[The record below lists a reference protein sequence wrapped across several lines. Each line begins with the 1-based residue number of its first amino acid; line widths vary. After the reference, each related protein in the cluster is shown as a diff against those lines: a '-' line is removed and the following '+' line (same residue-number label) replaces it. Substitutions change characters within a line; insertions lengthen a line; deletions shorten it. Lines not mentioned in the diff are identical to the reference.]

1 MQRYFAVDKDL
12 NISDKDKHHI
22 INVMR
27 MKLNDKIE
35 IVYNE
40 KVYMCEINDISKKD
54 VSYSVKDIIDVNNEL
69 PLKVTIAVSL
79 VNEKKLD
86 FILQKCTELGVYD
99 FILVNSDRSKI
110 KIDGKEKKKIERWNT
125 ITKEAAEQS
134 HRNIKPIVR
143 DIMSINDVLKLDY
156 DLKLTCSTKENEKT
170 IKNVLQNS
178 TNCDRIIIV
187 VGPEGGLTVSEEEKL
202 EKNGFIPVTLG
213 NLILRT
219 ETVPIYIMSL
229 VNYEVALW
237 KILIHYYI
245 NFRIWIKVVKYYC
258 F

>member
-35 IVYNE
+35 IVYDE

-54 VSYSVKDIIDVNNEL
+54 VSYSVKDIIDINNEL
-69 PLKVTIAVSL
+69 PVKVTIAVSL

-143 DIMSINDVLKLDY
+143 DIMSINDVSKLDY

-187 VGPEGGLTVSEEEKL
+187 VGPEGGLTASEEEKL

-229 VNYEVALW
+229 INYEVAL
-237 KILIHYYI
+237 
-245 NFRIWIKVVKYYC
+245 
-258 F
+258 

>member
-27 MKLNDKIE
+27 MKINDRIE
-35 IVYNE
+35 IVYDE
-40 KVYMCEINDISKKD
+40 KVYLCEIKDISKKD

-69 PLKVTIAVSL
+69 PVKVTIAVSL

-86 FILQKCTELGVYD
+86 ESLDFVVSKCV
-99 FILVNSDRSKI
+99 FILVSSDRSKI
-110 KIDGKEKKKIERWNT
+110 KIDGKENKKIERWNT

-134 HRNIKPIVR
+134 HRNIKPIIKG
-143 DIMSINDVLKLDY
+143 IMSIDEVSKLNY

-187 VGPEGGLTVSEEEKL
+187 VGPEGGLTISEEEKL
-202 EKNGFIPVTLG
+202 EKNGFVPVTLG

-219 ETVPIYIMSL
+219 ETVPMYIMSL
-229 VNYEVALW
+229 INYEVAL
-237 KILIHYYI
+237 
-245 NFRIWIKVVKYYC
+245 
-258 F
+258 

>member
-35 IVYNE
+35 IVYDE

-54 VSYSVKDIIDVNNEL
+54 VSYSVKDIIDINNEL
-69 PLKVTIAVSL
+69 PVKVTIAVSL

-99 FILVNSDRSKI
+99 FILVNSDISKI

-143 DIMSINDVLKLDY
+143 DIMSINDVSKLDY

-187 VGPEGGLTVSEEEKL
+187 VGPEGGLTISEEEKL

-229 VNYEVALW
+229 INYEVAL
-237 KILIHYYI
+237 
-245 NFRIWIKVVKYYC
+245 
-258 F
+258 

>member
-1 MQRYFAVDKDL
+1 MKMVIKMQRYFAVDKDL

-35 IVYNE
+35 IVYDE

-54 VSYSVKDIIDVNNEL
+54 VSYSVKDIIDINNEL
-69 PLKVTIAVSL
+69 PVKVTIAVSL

-143 DIMSINDVLKLDY
+143 DIMSINDVSKLDY

-229 VNYEVALW
+229 VNYEVAL
-237 KILIHYYI
+237 
-245 NFRIWIKVVKYYC
+245 
-258 F
+258 

>member
-35 IVYNE
+35 IVYDE

-54 VSYSVKDIIDVNNEL
+54 VSYSVKDIIDINNEL
-69 PLKVTIAVSL
+69 PVKVTIAVSL

-143 DIMSINDVLKLDY
+143 DIMSINDVSKLDY

-178 TNCDRIIIV
+178 TNFDRIIIV

-229 VNYEVALW
+229 VNYEVAL
-237 KILIHYYI
+237 
-245 NFRIWIKVVKYYC
+245 
-258 F
+258 

>member
-27 MKLNDKIE
+27 MKINDKIE
-35 IVYNE
+35 IVYDE
-40 KVYMCEINDISKKD
+40 KVYLCEINDISKKD

-69 PLKVTIAVSL
+69 PVKVTIAVSL

-86 FILQKCTELGVYD
+86 FILQKCTELGIYD
-99 FILVNSDRSKI
+99 FILVSSDRSKI
-110 KIDGKEKKKIERWNT
+110 KIDGKENKKIERWNT

-134 HRNIKPIVR
+134 HRNIKPVIKG
-143 DIMSINDVLKLDY
+143 IMSINEVSKLDY

-187 VGPEGGLTVSEEEKL
+187 VGPEGGLTNYEEEILK
-202 EKNGFIPVTLG
+202 ENNYIPITLG

-219 ETVPIYIMSL
+219 ETVPMYIMSL
-229 VNYEVALW
+229 INYEVSL
-237 KILIHYYI
+237 
-245 NFRIWIKVVKYYC
+245 
-258 F
+258 

>member
-12 NISDKDKHHI
+12 NISEKDKHHI

-35 IVYNE
+35 IVYDE

-54 VSYSVKDIIDVNNEL
+54 VSYSVKDIIDINNEL
-69 PLKVTIAVSL
+69 PVKVTIAVSL

-229 VNYEVALW
+229 VNYEVAL
-237 KILIHYYI
+237 
-245 NFRIWIKVVKYYC
+245 
-258 F
+258 

>member
-1 MQRYFAVDKDL
+1 MKMVIKMQRYFAVDEDL

-35 IVYNE
+35 IVYDE

-54 VSYSVKDIIDVNNEL
+54 VSYSVKDIIDKNNEL
-69 PLKVTIAVSL
+69 PVKVTIAVSL

-143 DIMSINDVLKLDY
+143 DIMSINDVSKLDY

-229 VNYEVALW
+229 INYEVAL
-237 KILIHYYI
+237 
-245 NFRIWIKVVKYYC
+245 
-258 F
+258 

>member
-27 MKLNDKIE
+27 MKINDRIE
-35 IVYNE
+35 IVYDE
-40 KVYMCEINDISKKD
+40 KVYLCEINDISKKD

-69 PLKVTIAVSL
+69 PVKVTIAVSL

-86 FILQKCTELGVYD
+86 FILQKCTELGIYD
-99 FILVNSDRSKI
+99 FVLVSSDRSKI
-110 KIDGKEKKKIERWNT
+110 KIDGKENKKIERWNT

-134 HRNIKPIVR
+134 HRNIKPIIKG
-143 DIMSINDVLKLDY
+143 IMSIDEVAKLDY
-156 DLKLTCSTKENEKT
+156 DLKLTCSTKENEKI

-187 VGPEGGLTVSEEEKL
+187 VGPEGGLTNYEEEILK
-202 EKNGFIPVTLG
+202 ENNYIPVTLG

-219 ETVPIYIMSL
+219 ETVPMYIMSL
-229 VNYEVALW
+229 INYEVSL
-237 KILIHYYI
+237 
-245 NFRIWIKVVKYYC
+245 
-258 F
+258 

>member
-143 DIMSINDVLKLDY
+143 DIMSINDVSKLDY

-187 VGPEGGLTVSEEEKL
+187 VGPEGGLTISEEEKL

-229 VNYEVALW
+229 VNYEVAL
-237 KILIHYYI
+237 
-245 NFRIWIKVVKYYC
+245 
-258 F
+258 

>member
-1 MQRYFAVDKDL
+1 MKLVIKMQRYFAVDKDL

-86 FILQKCTELGVYD
+86 FILQKCTELGIYD

-143 DIMSINDVLKLDY
+143 DIMSINDVSKLDY

-229 VNYEVALW
+229 VNYEVAL
-237 KILIHYYI
+237 
-245 NFRIWIKVVKYYC
+245 
-258 F
+258 

>member
-35 IVYNE
+35 IVYDE

-54 VSYSVKDIIDVNNEL
+54 VSYSVKDIIDINNEL
-69 PLKVTIAVSL
+69 PVKVTIAVSL

-99 FILVNSDRSKI
+99 FILVNSDRSKV

-229 VNYEVALW
+229 INYEVAL
-237 KILIHYYI
+237 
-245 NFRIWIKVVKYYC
+245 
-258 F
+258 

>member
-12 NISDKDKHHI
+12 NISEKDKHHI

-35 IVYNE
+35 IVYDE

-54 VSYSVKDIIDVNNEL
+54 VSYSVKDIIDINNEL
-69 PLKVTIAVSL
+69 PVKVTIAVSL

-143 DIMSINDVLKLDY
+143 EIMSINDVLKLDY

-202 EKNGFIPVTLG
+202 EKNGFVPVTLG

-229 VNYEVALW
+229 VNYEVAL
-237 KILIHYYI
+237 
-245 NFRIWIKVVKYYC
+245 
-258 F
+258 

>member
-1 MQRYFAVDKDL
+1 MKMVINMQRYFAVDKDL

-86 FILQKCTELGVYD
+86 FILQKCTELGIYD

-143 DIMSINDVLKLDY
+143 DIMSINDVSKLDY

-213 NLILRT
+213 NLILRN
-219 ETVPIYIMSL
+219 ETVHMYIMSL
-229 VNYEVALW
+229 INYEVAL
-237 KILIHYYI
+237 
-245 NFRIWIKVVKYYC
+245 
-258 F
+258 

>member
-35 IVYNE
+35 IVYDE

-54 VSYSVKDIIDVNNEL
+54 VSYSVKGIIDINNEL
-69 PLKVTIAVSL
+69 PVKVTIAVSL

-229 VNYEVALW
+229 INYEVAL
-237 KILIHYYI
+237 
-245 NFRIWIKVVKYYC
+245 
-258 F
+258 

>member
-12 NISDKDKHHI
+12 NISEKDKHHI

-229 VNYEVALW
+229 VNYEVAL
-237 KILIHYYI
+237 
-245 NFRIWIKVVKYYC
+245 
-258 F
+258 

>member
-1 MQRYFAVDKDL
+1 MKLVIKMQRYFAVDKDL

-35 IVYNE
+35 IVYDE

-54 VSYSVKDIIDVNNEL
+54 VSYSVKDIIDINNEL
-69 PLKVTIAVSL
+69 PVKVTIAVSL

-99 FILVNSDRSKI
+99 FILVNSDISKI

-143 DIMSINDVLKLDY
+143 DIMSINDVSKLDY

-229 VNYEVALW
+229 INYEVAL
-237 KILIHYYI
+237 
-245 NFRIWIKVVKYYC
+245 
-258 F
+258 

>member
-27 MKLNDKIE
+27 MKINDKIE
-35 IVYNE
+35 IVYDE
-40 KVYMCEINDISKKD
+40 KVYLCEINDISKKD

-69 PLKVTIAVSL
+69 PVKVTIAVSL

-86 FILQKCTELGVYD
+86 FILQKCTELGIYD
-99 FILVNSDRSKI
+99 FILVSSDRSKI
-110 KIDGKEKKKIERWNT
+110 KIDGKENKKIERWNT

-134 HRNIKPIVR
+134 HRNIKPVIKG
-143 DIMSINDVLKLDY
+143 IMSINEVSKLDY

-187 VGPEGGLTVSEEEKL
+187 VGPEGGLTNYEEEILK
-202 EKNGFIPVTLG
+202 ENNYIPITLG

-229 VNYEVALW
+229 INYEVSL
-237 KILIHYYI
+237 
-245 NFRIWIKVVKYYC
+245 
-258 F
+258 

>member
-12 NISDKDKHHI
+12 NISEKDKHHI

-35 IVYNE
+35 IVYDE

-54 VSYSVKDIIDVNNEL
+54 VSYSVKDIIDINNEL
-69 PLKVTIAVSL
+69 PVKVTIAVSL

-143 DIMSINDVLKLDY
+143 EIMSINDVLKLDY

-187 VGPEGGLTVSEEEKL
+187 VGPEGGLTISEEEKL

-219 ETVPIYIMSL
+219 ETVPMYIMSL
-229 VNYEVALW
+229 INYEVAL
-237 KILIHYYI
+237 
-245 NFRIWIKVVKYYC
+245 
-258 F
+258 

>member
-1 MQRYFAVDKDL
+1 MKMVIKMQRYFAVDKDL

-54 VSYSVKDIIDVNNEL
+54 ISYSVKDIIDVNNEL

-229 VNYEVALW
+229 VNYEVAL
-237 KILIHYYI
+237 
-245 NFRIWIKVVKYYC
+245 
-258 F
+258 

>member
-35 IVYNE
+35 IVYDE

-54 VSYSVKDIIDVNNEL
+54 VSYSVKDIIDINNEL
-69 PLKVTIAVSL
+69 PIKVTIAVSL

-143 DIMSINDVLKLDY
+143 DIMSINDVSKLDY

-229 VNYEVALW
+229 INYEVAL
-237 KILIHYYI
+237 
-245 NFRIWIKVVKYYC
+245 
-258 F
+258 

>member
-143 DIMSINDVLKLDY
+143 DIMSINNVSKLDY

-229 VNYEVALW
+229 VNYEVAL
-237 KILIHYYI
+237 
-245 NFRIWIKVVKYYC
+245 
-258 F
+258 

>member
-1 MQRYFAVDKDL
+1 MQRYFAVDKNL

-35 IVYNE
+35 IVYDE
-40 KVYMCEINDISKKD
+40 KIYLCEINDISKKD
-54 VSYSVKDIIDVNNEL
+54 VSYSVKDIINVNNEL
-69 PLKVTIAVSL
+69 HVKVTIAVSL

-99 FILVNSDRSKI
+99 FILVSSDRSKV

-143 DIMSINDVLKLDY
+143 DIMSINDVTKLDY

-229 VNYEVALW
+229 INYEVAL
-237 KILIHYYI
+237 
-245 NFRIWIKVVKYYC
+245 
-258 F
+258 

>member
-35 IVYNE
+35 IVYDE

-54 VSYSVKDIIDVNNEL
+54 VSYSVKDIIDINNEL
-69 PLKVTIAVSL
+69 PVKVTIAVSL

-143 DIMSINDVLKLDY
+143 DIMSINDVSKLDY

-229 VNYEVALW
+229 INYEVALW

-245 NFRIWIKVVKYYC
+245 NFQIWIKVVKYYC

>member
-170 IKNVLQNS
+170 IKNVLHNS

-187 VGPEGGLTVSEEEKL
+187 VGPEGGLTISEEEKL

-229 VNYEVALW
+229 VNYEVAL
-237 KILIHYYI
+237 
-245 NFRIWIKVVKYYC
+245 
-258 F
+258 

>member
-35 IVYNE
+35 IVYDE

-54 VSYSVKDIIDVNNEL
+54 VSYSVKDIIDINNEL
-69 PLKVTIAVSL
+69 PVKVTIAVSL

-143 DIMSINDVLKLDY
+143 DIMSINDVSKLDY

-187 VGPEGGLTVSEEEKL
+187 VGPEGGLTISEEEKL

-229 VNYEVALW
+229 INYEVAL
-237 KILIHYYI
+237 
-245 NFRIWIKVVKYYC
+245 
-258 F
+258 

>member
-35 IVYNE
+35 IVYDE

-54 VSYSVKDIIDVNNEL
+54 VSYSVKDIIDINNEL
-69 PLKVTIAVSL
+69 PVKVTIAVSL

-229 VNYEVALW
+229 INYEVAL
-237 KILIHYYI
+237 
-245 NFRIWIKVVKYYC
+245 
-258 F
+258 

>member
-27 MKLNDKIE
+27 MKINDKIE
-35 IVYNE
+35 IVYDE
-40 KVYMCEINDISKKD
+40 KVYLCEINDISKKD

-69 PLKVTIAVSL
+69 PVKVTIAVSL

-86 FILQKCTELGVYD
+86 FILQKCTELGIYD
-99 FILVNSDRSKI
+99 FVLVSSDRSKI
-110 KIDGKEKKKIERWNT
+110 KIDGKENKKIERWNT

-134 HRNIKPIVR
+134 HRNIKPVIKG
-143 DIMSINDVLKLDY
+143 IMSINEVSKLDY

-187 VGPEGGLTVSEEEKL
+187 VGPEGGLTNYEEEILK
-202 EKNGFIPVTLG
+202 ENNYIPITLG

-229 VNYEVALW
+229 INYEVSL
-237 KILIHYYI
+237 
-245 NFRIWIKVVKYYC
+245 
-258 F
+258 

>member
-35 IVYNE
+35 IVYDE

-54 VSYSVKDIIDVNNEL
+54 VSYSVKDIIDINNEL
-69 PLKVTIAVSL
+69 PVKVTIAVSL

-143 DIMSINDVLKLDY
+143 DIMSINDVSKLDY

-202 EKNGFIPVTLG
+202 EKNGFISVTLG

-229 VNYEVALW
+229 INYEVAL
-237 KILIHYYI
+237 
-245 NFRIWIKVVKYYC
+245 
-258 F
+258 

>member
-1 MQRYFAVDKDL
+1 MQRYFAVNKDL

-27 MKLNDKIE
+27 MKINDKIE
-35 IVYNE
+35 IVYDE
-40 KVYMCEINDISKKD
+40 KVYLCEINDISKKD
-54 VSYSVKDIIDVNNEL
+54 VSYSVKDIIDINNEL
-69 PLKVTIAVSL
+69 PVKVTIAVSL

-143 DIMSINDVLKLDY
+143 EIMSINDVLKLDY

-229 VNYEVALW
+229 VNYEVAL
-237 KILIHYYI
+237 
-245 NFRIWIKVVKYYC
+245 
-258 F
+258 

>member
-27 MKLNDKIE
+27 MKINDKIE
-35 IVYNE
+35 IVYDE
-40 KVYMCEINDISKKD
+40 KVYLCEINDISKKD

-86 FILQKCTELGVYD
+86 FILQKCTELGIYD
-99 FILVNSDRSKI
+99 FILVSSDRSKI
-110 KIDGKEKKKIERWNT
+110 KIDGKENKKIDRWNT

-187 VGPEGGLTVSEEEKL
+187 VGPEGGLTNYEEEILK
-202 EKNGFIPVTLG
+202 ENNYIPITLG

-219 ETVPIYIMSL
+219 ETVPMYIMSL
-229 VNYEVALW
+229 INYEVSL
-237 KILIHYYI
+237 
-245 NFRIWIKVVKYYC
+245 
-258 F
+258 

>member
-35 IVYNE
+35 IVYDE

-54 VSYSVKDIIDVNNEL
+54 VSYSVKDIIDINNEL
-69 PLKVTIAVSL
+69 PVKVTIAVSL

-110 KIDGKEKKKIERWNT
+110 KIDGKEKKKIERWNI

-143 DIMSINDVLKLDY
+143 DIMSINDVSKLDY

-229 VNYEVALW
+229 INYEVAL
-237 KILIHYYI
+237 
-245 NFRIWIKVVKYYC
+245 
-258 F
+258 

>member
-27 MKLNDKIE
+27 MKINDRIE
-35 IVYNE
+35 IVYDE
-40 KVYMCEINDISKKD
+40 KVYLCEINDISKKD

-69 PLKVTIAVSL
+69 PVKVTIAVSL

-143 DIMSINDVLKLDY
+143 DIMSINDVSKLDY

-229 VNYEVALW
+229 INYEVAL
-237 KILIHYYI
+237 
-245 NFRIWIKVVKYYC
+245 
-258 F
+258 

>member
-35 IVYNE
+35 IVYDE

-54 VSYSVKDIIDVNNEL
+54 VSYSVKGIIDINNEL
-69 PLKVTIAVSL
+69 PVKVTIAVSL

-99 FILVNSDRSKI
+99 FILVNSDRSKV

-229 VNYEVALW
+229 INYEVAL
-237 KILIHYYI
+237 
-245 NFRIWIKVVKYYC
+245 
-258 F
+258 

>member
-27 MKLNDKIE
+27 MKINDKIE
-35 IVYNE
+35 IVYDE
-40 KVYMCEINDISKKD
+40 KVYLCEINDISKKD

-69 PLKVTIAVSL
+69 PVKVTIAVSL

-86 FILQKCTELGVYD
+86 FILQKCTELGIYD
-99 FILVNSDRSKI
+99 FVLVSSDRSKI
-110 KIDGKEKKKIERWNT
+110 KIDGKENKKIERWNT

-134 HRNIKPIVR
+134 HRNIKPIIKG
-143 DIMSINDVLKLDY
+143 IMSIDEVAKLDY

-187 VGPEGGLTVSEEEKL
+187 VGPEGGLTNYEEEILK
-202 EKNGFIPVTLG
+202 ENNYIPITLG

-229 VNYEVALW
+229 INYEVSL
-237 KILIHYYI
+237 
-245 NFRIWIKVVKYYC
+245 
-258 F
+258 